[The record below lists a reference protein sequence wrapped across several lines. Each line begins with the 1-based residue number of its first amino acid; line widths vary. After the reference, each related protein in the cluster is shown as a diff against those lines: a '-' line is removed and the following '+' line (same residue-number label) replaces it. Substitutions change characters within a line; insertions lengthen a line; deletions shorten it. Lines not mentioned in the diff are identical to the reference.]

1 MYRRLNP
8 KEYLFCNPSTTTPYW
23 YFLPVLH
30 YPNKFCT
37 DTTRSIHIM
46 EKNIA
51 VSQRES
57 YSPSQLSEF
66 LWWLSTAEKEILV
79 DSVIDR
85 NRYRIIGMT
94 VLATWAFAS
103 FTWTYFF
110 STFVDSVLLSVG
122 LGLFMGFIILTI
134 DRALIKGITKF
145 NKRKLAPLLFR
156 GLLAVTIGTFMAQPA
171 ILYMFD
177 KEIKLQTSLDNEKKK
192 MVKQQEL
199 VALYQ
204 APRQELV
211 KQKAALKAE
220 LDKRYED
227 VNKARAGF
235 IAETDGSGG
244 TGKVGIK
251 DIAIA
256 KRNEYQKL
264 DGEYQAFL
272 KETQPRLDSTD
283 AALKEIDNKI
293 KTGEA
298 AFLAYLNDGFLTRVE
313 ALANLLK
320 NSPALQFRYYLIVF
334 ILMLIEL
341 MPVIAKTILP
351 SGSYDEKV
359 MLREAMEIDMAH
371 SNIRKEQQLKELYN
385 QLAFDNDSEAITA
398 FFTLTKEDRNEKM
411 RSLSKKWKEENRQ
424 TFDGLWEKMK
434 KEILTKQEN

>member
-1 MYRRLNP
+1 
-8 KEYLFCNPSTTTPYW
+8 
-23 YFLPVLH
+23 
-30 YPNKFCT
+30 
-37 DTTRSIHIM
+37 M

-57 YSPSQLSEF
+57 YNPTQFTEF

-79 DSVIDR
+79 DSVVDR

-110 STFVDSVLLSVG
+110 STIVDSVLLAVF

-145 NKRKLAPLLFR
+145 NKQRLAPLLFR
-156 GLLAVTIGTFMAQPA
+156 GLLALTIGTFMAQPA
-171 ILYMFD
+171 VLYMFD

-192 MVKQQEL
+192 ILKQQEL
-199 VALYQ
+199 VTLYK
-204 APRQELV
+204 APKEALV
-211 KQKAALKAE
+211 KQTAVLRSE
-220 LDKRYED
+220 LDLKYEG
-227 VNKARAGF
+227 VNKARENF
-235 IAETDGSGG
+235 LAETDGSGG
-244 TGKVGIK
+244 SGKVGIK

-264 DGEYQAFL
+264 DGEYQALL
-272 KETQPRLDSTD
+272 KQTQPKLDSNE

-293 KTGEA
+293 KEGEA
-298 AFLAYLNDGFLTRVE
+298 NFVLYLNNGFLTRVE
-313 ALANLLK
+313 ALSNLLK
-320 NSPALQFRYYLIVF
+320 NNSALQFRYYLIVF

-359 MLREAMEIDMAH
+359 MLREEMEIDIAH

-385 QLAFDNDSEAITA
+385 QMAFDNDTEAITA
-398 FFTLTKEDRNEKM
+398 FFALTKEDRKEKM
-411 RSLSKKWKEENRQ
+411 QSFSKKWKEENHQ

>member
-1 MYRRLNP
+1 
-8 KEYLFCNPSTTTPYW
+8 
-23 YFLPVLH
+23 
-30 YPNKFCT
+30 
-37 DTTRSIHIM
+37 M

-51 VSQRES
+51 VSQRET
-57 YSPSQLSEF
+57 YTPTQFAEF

-79 DSVIDR
+79 DSVVDR

-94 VLATWAFAS
+94 VLATWAFAT

-110 STFVDSVLLSVG
+110 NTIVDSLFLAIS

-156 GLLAVTIGTFMAQPA
+156 GLLALTIGTFMAQPA
-171 ILYMFD
+171 VLYMFD

-192 MVKQQEL
+192 MLKQEEL
-199 VALYQ
+199 VALYKT
-204 APRQELV
+204 PKEELQ
-211 KQKAALKAE
+211 KQSNGLKSE
-220 LDKRYED
+220 LSAKSET
-227 VNKARAGF
+227 VNTARENF
-235 IAETDGSGG
+235 LAETDGSGG
-244 TGKVGIK
+244 SGKVGIK

-264 DGEYQAFL
+264 DAEYQTLF
-272 KETQPRLDSTD
+272 KNIQPKLDSND
-283 AALKEIDNKI
+283 AALRDIDNKI
-293 KTGEA
+293 KAEETN
-298 AFLAYLNDGFLTRVE
+298 FLLYLNNGFLTRVE

-320 NSPALQFRYYLIVF
+320 NNPALQFRYYLIVF

-341 MPVIAKTILP
+341 MPVIAKTMLP

-359 MLREAMEIDMAH
+359 MLREEMEIEIAH
-371 SNIRKEQQLKELYN
+371 SNIRKEQQLKERYN
-385 QLAFDNDSEAITA
+385 QMAFDNDSEAITA
-398 FFTLTKEDRNEKM
+398 FFSLTKDDRHEKIK
-411 RSLSKKWKEENRQ
+411 SFSKKWRDENHQ

>member
-1 MYRRLNP
+1 
-8 KEYLFCNPSTTTPYW
+8 
-23 YFLPVLH
+23 
-30 YPNKFCT
+30 
-37 DTTRSIHIM
+37 M

-51 VSQRES
+51 FSQRET
-57 YSPSQLSEF
+57 YVPGQFTEF

-79 DSVIDR
+79 DSVVDR
-85 NRYRIIGMT
+85 NRYKIIGMT
-94 VLATWAFAS
+94 VLATWAFAT

-110 STFVDSVLLSVG
+110 STIVDSVILAIA

-156 GLLAVTIGTFMAQPA
+156 GLLALTIGTFMAQPA
-171 ILYMFD
+171 VLYMFD

-192 MVKQQEL
+192 MLKQQEL
-199 VALYQ
+199 TALYKT
-204 APRQELV
+204 PKDVLTKE
-211 KQKAALKAE
+211 KAALKAE
-220 LDKRYED
+220 LDTKYTA
-227 VNKARAGF
+227 VNKARENF

-244 TGKVGIK
+244 SGKVGIK

-264 DGEYQAFL
+264 DGEYQALL
-272 KETQPRLDSTD
+272 KETQPKLDSAD

-293 KTGEA
+293 KAEETN
-298 AFLAYLNDGFLTRVE
+298 FTAYLNNGFLTRVE
-313 ALANLLK
+313 ALTNLLK
-320 NSPALQFRYYLIVF
+320 NNAALQFRYYLIVF
-334 ILMLIEL
+334 ILMLVEL

-359 MLREAMEIDMAH
+359 MLREEMEIDIAH
-371 SNIRKEQQLKELYN
+371 SNIRKEQQLKEVYN
-385 QLAFDNDSEAITA
+385 QLAFENDTEAIKA
-398 FFTLTKEDRNEKM
+398 FFTLTREDRNEKM
-411 RSLSKKWKEENRQ
+411 KTFSQRWKEENHQ